1 MMKKTPL
8 QLVNQCHYEL
18 WDLIRLMGVTE
29 VQLDETSDERID
41 LGEVDKVL
49 RAMVFE
55 LGRIRRYMEKKDLN
69 QRKVRQA
76 SEFALKA
83 KIAKA
88 GEAAI
93 AHRQLCPDGQSHK

>member
-1 MMKKTPL
+1 MTKYTPL
-8 QLVNQCHYEL
+8 QMVNKCHSEL
-18 WDLIRLMGVTE
+18 WGLIRLMGATE

-69 QRKVRQA
+69 QWKVRQA
-76 SEFALKA
+76 QEFALKA
-83 KIAKA
+83 SVAKA
-88 GEAAI
+88 REPIVAVVK
-93 AHRQLCPDGQSHK
+93 DGVLTPSHK